1 MELVERGTLK
11 KALAAARKQ
20 SRALASRD
28 GERRGGRERGV
39 SVGGASTISDVE
51 GGGESEAEEEE
62 EPEPEPEPKVGTE
75 EEGEEA
81 GAGKDDA
88 DALDCFF
95 PFDPYLLRTSSRY
108 VTQVDV

>member
-62 EPEPEPEPKVGTE
+62 EEPEPEPEPKVGTE

-81 GAGKDDA
+81 GDGKDDA

-95 PFDPYLLRTSSRY
+95 PFDPYLLRTSSR
-108 VTQVDV
+108 